1 MNPYKLILLLVTA
14 LISLPIVAQ
23 EANIE
28 SIKKSLKPK
37 QSDIETYEMIIPDI
51 RWGFNV
57 QGFMAELSN
66 DKNFTMGTY
75 FKYKP
80 FYRFD
85 IDAGFKYY
93 FSSLDDDDFNFV
105 QHDISYE
112 YAGFSGTQFYLALNS
127 SLALN
132 KLNSHTAVY
141 TSLEAGYANNTSDLT
156 QYNKANERIAS
167 QTLSDGKM
175 YIEWKLGF
183 NFYGDFLGENTGAKV
198 FVGVNTVPY
207 FLSAHT
213 HRRQNGVNSSNYNSG
228 MLLLGVA
235 FEFGL
240 KKSDAQKANKTRK
253 KENQTIIE
261 KYQGKSDNLF

>member
-1 MNPYKLILLLVTA
+1 MNPYKLLLLLVA
-14 LISLPIVAQ
+14 LLISLPVMAQ
-23 EANIE
+23 EVNIDA
-28 SIKKSLKPK
+28 INKSLKPK
-37 QSDIETYEMIIPDI
+37 QSDNETYEMTIPDI
-51 RWGFNV
+51 RWGFNL
-57 QGFMAELSN
+57 QGFLTELSN
-66 DKNFTMGTY
+66 EKNLTMGTY

-85 IDAGFKYY
+85 VDAGFKYY

-105 QHDISYE
+105 KNEISYK
-112 YAGFSGTQFYLALNS
+112 YANFSGLQFYLALNS

-141 TSLEAGYANNTSDLT
+141 TSLEAGYANSTSDLT
-156 QYNKANERIAS
+156 QYNKSDERIAL
-167 QTLSDGKM
+167 QTLRDGKM
-175 YIEWKLGF
+175 YVEWKLGF
-183 NFYGDFLGENTGAKV
+183 NFYGNFLGENTGAKV

-213 HRRQNGVNSSNYNSG
+213 HRLQNGVYSSNYNSG

-240 KKSDAQKANKTRK
+240 KKTPAQKATKTRK
-253 KENQTIIE
+253 KQNQTIIE
-261 KYQGKSDNLF
+261 KYQGKSNQLF